1 MNPCVAL
8 NISGK
13 VHTAMNDTNAF
24 TEHFLDGLLLG
35 EVPVANNGLDTGEKL
50 LDKRQEACERVGC
63 PILNNP
69 PRNRVD
75 GV

>member
-24 TEHFLDGLLLG
+24 TEHFLYGLLLG
-35 EVPVANNGLDTGEKL
+35 EVPVANKGLDIGEKL

-63 PILNNP
+63 PIPDNP
-69 PRNRVD
+69 PCNRVD
-75 GV
+75 RV